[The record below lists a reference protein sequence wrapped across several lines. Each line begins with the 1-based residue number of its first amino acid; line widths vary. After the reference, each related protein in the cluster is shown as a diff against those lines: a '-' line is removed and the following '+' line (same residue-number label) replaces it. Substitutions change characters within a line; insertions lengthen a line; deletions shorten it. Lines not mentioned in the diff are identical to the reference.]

1 MEKLRLLRPI
11 RHAVLWIGIYL
22 VVVTVGDALSEM
34 IGTANI
40 VTAPLILALSVALL
54 FYLRSATA
62 RREYGLVAPTGAA
75 VRSAWFYVPLAALVL
90 FPIALSTGRSLGTGA
105 AVLVVVLM
113 LGVAFVEELVFRGF
127 LFQAIRSK
135 SGLRRAVLIT
145 GFTFGLGHV
154 VNLLRGLGGG

>member
-1 MEKLRLLRPI
+1 
-11 RHAVLWIGIYL
+11 
-22 VVVTVGDALSEM
+22 M
-34 IGTANI
+34 IGTTNI

-54 FYLRSATA
+54 FYLRSASA
-62 RREYGLVAPTGAA
+62 RREYGLVGPTRAA
-75 VRSAWFYVPLAALVL
+75 ARSAWFYVPLAALVL
-90 FPIALSTGRSLGTGA
+90 FPIALSTRRSLGTGA

-145 GFTFGLGHV
+145 GVTFGLGHV
-154 VNLLRGLGGG
+154 